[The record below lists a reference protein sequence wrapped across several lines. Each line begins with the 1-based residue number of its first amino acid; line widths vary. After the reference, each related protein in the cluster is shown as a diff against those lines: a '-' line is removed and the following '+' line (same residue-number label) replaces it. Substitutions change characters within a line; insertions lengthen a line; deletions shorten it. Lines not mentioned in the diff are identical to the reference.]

1 MAENSLIRSLQ
12 LILLCSVF
20 LCSQAFYMPGWSI
33 KNYREN
39 EAIPLLVNKV
49 YSENSQL
56 QYAYYSLPF
65 VCPPSG
71 INHAGSSLLSGQPIP
86 LNLGEVLRGDRIQQ
100 SDIELFMGRD
110 FECKFL
116 CNRTVTASDIKRAR
130 RLIKEGYSVEW
141 IVDNLPGATSFVT
154 IDKSRKYY
162 VPGYKL
168 GYADLAPTSGK
179 KTYFL
184 NNHLT
189 IVIKYRKAS
198 GRDGEKGKNVIVGFE
213 IYTKSVGNV
222 SRDRDGCPID
232 LENLITPFE
241 LSLTQNKTNIS
252 TNNSKFSYQSPET
265 ESEESNESEITLN
278 IPYTYSVYWR
288 EDDEIE
294 WNHRWD
300 MYFVNQEAGNKI
312 HWLAII
318 NSLIISG
325 LLSGIVALILTRTI
339 RADINTGRE
348 FLLENDKSRKKWR
361 LKNDLNP
368 IFKVDKAGLLEQ
380 GEDEGNDA
388 DISSDEELLEEQ
400 SGWKLLPGDVFRV
413 PLHGSLL
420 AHLVGSGTQ
429 LFFMANGL
437 LLLSSLG
444 ILNPSFRGSFI
455 SAGIGLFIFAGVFSG
470 YFSGR
475 LYKTFSGLD
484 WRRNALVTAL
494 LFPGLLLA
502 FFFIL
507 NLFVWAQASSTALPF
522 GTLVVI
528 ILLWLC
534 IQLPL
539 VYAGSWYGYTQSG
552 AWKHPTKSTI
562 NPRPIPPQNWYTK
575 SIQSTIFCGFIPFAV
590 IFVELSFV
598 FQSLWH
604 ERSGNYYLFGFL
616 LIVSIVLIITI
627 IEVTIVS
634 VYVKLCSE
642 DYRWWWHSF
651 AVGGGSSIWVFFYCV
666 WYYFTKIHI
675 EGFISGF
682 LFFGYSG
689 IACVAYGLL
698 CGTIGFLTAYTFVRR
713 IYGAIKVD

>member
-1 MAENSLIRSLQ
+1 
-12 LILLCSVF
+12 
-20 LCSQAFYMPGWSI
+20 MPGFSI
-33 KNYREN
+33 KSYENN
-39 EAIPLLVNKV
+39 EAVPLLVNKV

-100 SDIELFMGRD
+100 SDIELFIGRD

-116 CNRTVTASDIKRAR
+116 CNRTVTAPDIKRAKK
-130 RLIKEGYSVEW
+130 LIKEGYSVEW

-154 IDKSRKYY
+154 VDKSRKYY
-162 VPGYKL
+162 VPGFKL
-168 GYADLAPTSGK
+168 GYIDLAPVSGK
-179 KTYFL
+179 KTYYL

-189 IVIKYRKAS
+189 IVLKYRKAS
-198 GRDGEKGKNVIVGFE
+198 GRDGDKGKKIIIGFE
-213 IYTKSVGNV
+213 VYTKSVGNV

-232 LENLITPFE
+232 LENNITSFE
-241 LSLTQNKTNIS
+241 LEFVQNKTEATTDYLHS
-252 TNNSKFSYQSPET
+252 SYQPPET
-265 ESEESNESEITLN
+265 ESDASYDSENTLD

-294 WNHRWD
+294 WSHRWD
-300 MYFVNQEAGNKI
+300 MYFVNQEAGSKV

-325 LLSGIVALILTRTI
+325 LLSGIVALILARTI
-339 RADINTGRE
+339 RADINTGKE
-348 FLLENDKSRKKWR
+348 FLLENDKFRAKRKI
-361 LKNDLNP
+361 KNGLSP
-368 IFKVDKAGLLEQ
+368 TFKVEKSGLLGQ
-380 GEDEGNDA
+380 VEDEGNDA
-388 DISSDEELLEEQ
+388 DISSDEEPLEEQ

-413 PLHGSLL
+413 PSHASLL

-444 ILNPSFRGSFI
+444 VLNPSLRGGFV
-455 SAGIGLFIFAGVFSG
+455 SAGVGLFVFAGVFSG

-484 WRRNALVTAL
+484 WKKNALVTAL

-522 GTLVVI
+522 GTLVGI

-539 VYAGSWYGYTQSG
+539 VYAGSWYGYTHSG
-552 AWKHPTKSTI
+552 AWKHPTKSTL

-575 SIQSTIFCGFIPFAV
+575 NPHSIILSGFIPFAV
-590 IFVELSFV
+590 IFVELAFV

-604 ERSGNYYLFGFL
+604 ERSGSYYLFGFL
-616 LIVSIVLIITI
+616 FIVSIILIITI

-651 AVGGGSSIWVFFYCV
+651 AVGGGSSIWVFGYCA
-666 WYYFTKIHI
+666 WYYFTQIKV
-675 EGFISGF
+675 EGFISGL
-682 LFFGYSG
+682 LFFSYSG

-698 CGTIGFLTAYTFVRR
+698 CGTIGFLTGYTFVRR
-713 IYGAIKVD
+713 IYGAIKAD